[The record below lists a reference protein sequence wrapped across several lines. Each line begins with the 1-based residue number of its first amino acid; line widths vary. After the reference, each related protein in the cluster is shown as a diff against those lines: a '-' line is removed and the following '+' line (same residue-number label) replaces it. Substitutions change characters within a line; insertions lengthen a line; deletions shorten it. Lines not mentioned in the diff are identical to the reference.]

1 MFHGELRCPDCGAL
15 LKEKHVKSNECWK
28 CKSENLQSYFE
39 QLAKEAE
46 AKEAEAK
53 EAEAKEAEEKKAK
66 EINSQKIQERESI
79 SNTKSSKK
87 YPTLVGISN
96 FYNFLAY
103 ASVFLAIVYFI
114 YMAVSMSEYGGADT
128 KFMLFISSFLYGLV
142 AFITFK
148 LISEIIIL
156 FVNIAN
162 DVSDL
167 KKDKDSV
174 NE

>member
-39 QLAKEAE
+39 QL
-46 AKEAEAK
+46 AK